1 MRRTDFLVA
10 FTLAC
15 AAATSLSA
23 SFPSG
28 DQQLPWKYK
37 GERLIY
43 RSCGC
48 ADACWVAEVRDAKT
62 SKVKARLRC
71 DCTKLYY
78 SVGGAS
84 QESVFEGSCDS
95 INTPA
100 KFEIISNTMLKILGR
115 PPAPSPTR
123 KG

>member
-1 MRRTDFLVA
+1 MRREDFLVA

-15 AAATSLSA
+15 AATAPVFA
-23 SFPSG
+23 SFPNG
-28 DQQLPWKYK
+28 DSRLPWKFK

-48 ADACWVAEVRDAKT
+48 ADACWVAEVKDAKK

-71 DCTKLYY
+71 DCTKLFY
-78 SVGGAS
+78 SLGGATE
-84 QESVFEGSCDS
+84 ESVLESSCDS
-95 INTPA
+95 VNNPA
-100 KFEIISNTMLKILGR
+100 KFKIIPKIMLKILGR
-115 PPAPSPTR
+115 SQAPATAP